1 MCMTRVKIAVF
12 SIILSLFAGAYAD
25 VFPVPEY
32 GYVID
37 FPEGFSLEDGSED
50 LSMML
55 FKHTMLPVQV
65 LVKVWSQDSYA
76 SAEAALQGTFLKLGA
91 SGETASLVW
100 RNRTCAVSKM
110 TLQNAA
116 LTEKH
121 SGWSCVIPLA
131 EKKGWLTVL
140 SYAPA
145 EVAFDCEQFLL
156 SVLDSVMTDRGSYK
170 DCGIITTYA
179 YPSGPKKELLLTIGG
194 KKIKTQI
201 GVDDDTAA
209 QFLIDREWAVFTLF
223 ANTKYA
229 IEAWQRFYRM
239 VARDSMGR
247 TKKIAFDIQN
257 ALLPDAQ
264 QTDSSQPLAA
274 IAQELLFWTQHFKY
288 DRASDSADKADFASI
303 PSVLKGGASD
313 CDSRS
318 MLIAVLLRHMGAD
331 ACIFISAAYSH
342 AMLGVAFPDKK
353 GQTIHVDGADYLV
366 GETTA
371 KNLTLGMMDASMQD
385 RDKWYPVM
393 FYD

>member
-12 SIILSLFAGAYAD
+12 SIIISFFSVAFAD

-37 FPEGFSLEDGSED
+37 FPEGFSLEDGTED
-50 LSMML
+50 LSMLL

-65 LVKVWSQDSYA
+65 LVKVWGADSYS
-76 SAEAALQGTFLKLGA
+76 SADAALRGTFSKVG
-91 SGETASLVW
+91 GNGDVASLQW
-100 RNRTCAVSKM
+100 RNRMCAVAKM

-116 LTEKH
+116 LEGEH
-121 SGWSCVIPLA
+121 GGWSCVIPLA

-140 SYAPA
+140 AYAPSK
-145 EVAFDCEQFLL
+145 VVYDCEQFLL
-156 SVLDSVMTDRGSYK
+156 SILDAVMTDRGSYK
-170 DCGIITTYA
+170 DCGIVTSYA
-179 YPSGPKKELLLTIGG
+179 YPAGVKKELTLNIGG

-201 GVDDDTAA
+201 GGDDDVAA
-209 QFLIDREWAVFTLF
+209 QFVIDREWAVFTLF
-223 ANTKYA
+223 VDTPFA

-257 ALLPDAQ
+257 ALLADAQ
-264 QTDSSQPLAA
+264 KTDAAQPYAA
-274 IAQELLFWTQHFKY
+274 IAQELLHWTQGFKY
-288 DRASDSADKADFASI
+288 DRASQTVDKADFA
-303 PSVLKGGASD
+303 PLPLVLEGGSSD

-318 MLIAVLLRHMGAD
+318 MLLAVLLRHMGVD
-331 ACIFISAAYSH
+331 ACMFISAEYSH
-342 AMLGVAFPDKK
+342 AMLGVAFSEKQ
-353 GQTIHVDGADYLV
+353 GQTIHVDGIEYLV

>member
-1 MCMTRVKIAVF
+1 MTRVKIAVF
-12 SIILSLFAGAYAD
+12 SIIISFFSVAFAD

-37 FPEGFSLEDGSED
+37 FPEGFSLEDGTED
-50 LSMML
+50 LSMLL

-65 LVKVWSQDSYA
+65 LVKVWGADSYS
-76 SAEAALQGTFLKLGA
+76 SADAALRGTFSKVGGNGDVAFLQ
-91 SGETASLVW
+91 W
-100 RNRTCAVSKM
+100 RNRMCAVAKM

-116 LTEKH
+116 LEGEH
-121 SGWSCVIPLA
+121 GGWSCVIPLA

-140 SYAPA
+140 AYAPSK
-145 EVAFDCEQFLL
+145 VVYDCEQFLL
-156 SVLDSVMTDRGSYK
+156 SILDAVMTDRGSYK
-170 DCGIITTYA
+170 DCGIVTSYA
-179 YPSGPKKELLLTIGG
+179 YPAGVKKELTLNIGG

-201 GVDDDTAA
+201 GGDDDVAA
-209 QFLIDREWAVFTLF
+209 QFVIDREWAVFTLF
-223 ANTKYA
+223 VDTPFA

-257 ALLPDAQ
+257 ALLADAQ
-264 QTDSSQPLAA
+264 KTDAVQPYAA
-274 IAQELLFWTQHFKY
+274 IAQELLHWTQGFKY
-288 DRASDSADKADFASI
+288 DRASQTVDKADFA
-303 PSVLKGGASD
+303 PLPLVLEGGSSD

-318 MLIAVLLRHMGAD
+318 MLLAVLLRHMGVD
-331 ACIFISAAYSH
+331 ACMFISAEYSH
-342 AMLGVAFPDKK
+342 AMLGVAFSEKQ
-353 GQTIHVDGADYLV
+353 GQTIHVDGIEYLV